1 MSLLYDSERRHRR
14 RMMSSFFRLA
24 FFVLILVVTSVISY
38 RYGVREVE
46 SSEAEL
52 AQQVAELSAENESL
66 QREAI
71 QRQSEVRTVEIRYEE
86 LLRRFET
93 EMPRGPLLE
102 LTRLAA
108 SRLQEGVSPERLAFF
123 LREAGEPRDCRSLDR
138 KRFILPTPAYQGTD
152 TSVSYEDGRI
162 SVTGLG
168 ENAVTANGGIQG
180 WFDPA
185 RPVTITFTLIGGDT
199 ASVEGVLPLYKSVV
213 LDGQE
218 YRFALSAGRRSF
230 VNVSTDRC
238 SFP

>member
-14 RMMSSFFRLA
+14 RMMSSFFRFA
-24 FFVLILVVTSVISY
+24 FFAVVLVVVSVISY
-38 RYGVREVE
+38 RYGIREVE
-46 SSEAEL
+46 SSEVDL
-52 AQQVAELSAENESL
+52 TRQVAELTAENETL
-66 QREAI
+66 QRDAI
-71 QRQSEVRTVEIRYEE
+71 RHQSDVRTVEIRYEE

-93 EMPRGPLLE
+93 EMPRGPLLD

-108 SRLQEGVSPERLAFF
+108 ERLQEGVSPERLTFY
-123 LREAGEPRDCRSLDR
+123 LREAGEPRDCSALGG
-138 KRFILPTPAYQGTD
+138 KRFVLPTPAYQGTD
-152 TSVSYEDGRI
+152 TSVSYEEGRI

-185 RPVTITFTLIGGDT
+185 RPVAVTFTMIGGET
-199 ASVEGVLPLYKSVV
+199 TSVEGLLPLYKSVV

-218 YRFALSAGRRSF
+218 YRFAIAAGRRSF
-230 VNVSTDRC
+230 VNVSADRC